1 MSDEQAV
8 PHREALRS
16 DITAHLIAWSAG
28 NDEALHAVFSTLHD
42 RLSQLAAR
50 APSGERA
57 NHTLGTAGL
66 ISETYMRMLEQQH
79 LQWRSR
85 EQFIAIAAQMMRRV
99 LIDYARGRR
108 TAKRG
113 HGMLVVPLA
122 EATPVHSEL
131 LDCVEAIHDALEAL
145 GGVNPLQSKI
155 IELRF
160 FGGMTHEE
168 IGSYLRL
175 SVATVERRW
184 RLGRAWLY
192 RYLSRT
198 GLSQRERP
206 YRGCDHL

>member
-1 MSDEQAV
+1 MSEQHPVSHKA
-8 PHREALRS
+8 PLRS

-28 NDEALHAVFSTLHD
+28 NDEALHAVFATLHE
-42 RLSQLAAR
+42 RLSQLASR
-50 APSGERA
+50 ALSGERA

-79 LQWRSR
+79 LPWRSR
-85 EQFIAIAAQMMRRV
+85 EQFIGIAAQMMRRV

-113 HGMLVVPLA
+113 HGVVVVPLA
-122 EATPVHSEL
+122 EATPVDGDL
-131 LDCVEAIHDALEAL
+131 LDGVTAIHDALEAL
-145 GGVNPLQSKI
+145 GGVNPLQAKI

-168 IGSYLRL
+168 IGSYLGL

-192 RYLSRT
+192 RYLTRT
-198 GLSQRERP
+198 LS
-206 YRGCDHL
+206 

>member
-1 MSDEQAV
+1 MSDEHTV
-8 PHREALRS
+8 LHKEPLRC
-16 DITAHLIAWSAG
+16 DITAHLLAWSAG
-28 NDEALHAVFSTLHD
+28 NDEALHTVFATLHE

-50 APSGERA
+50 ALSGERA

-113 HGMLVVPLA
+113 YGTVVVPLA
-122 EATPVHSEL
+122 EATPVGSDL
-131 LDCVEAIHDALEAL
+131 LDGVTAIHDALEAL
-145 GGVNPLQSKI
+145 GSVNHLQAKI

-160 FGGMTHEE
+160 FGGMTHDE
-168 IGSYLRL
+168 IGSNLGL

-192 RYLSRT
+192 RYLVRA
-198 GLSQRERP
+198 LS
-206 YRGCDHL
+206 

>member
-1 MSDEQAV
+1 MSDKHAV
-8 PHREALRS
+8 SHQEAVRS

-28 NDEALHAVFSTLHD
+28 NDQALHAVFSTLHD

-50 APSGERA
+50 ALSGERA

-66 ISETYMRMLEQQH
+66 ISETYMRMLQQQH
-79 LQWRSR
+79 LPWRSR

-113 HGMLVVPLA
+113 HGVVVVPLA
-122 EATPVHSEL
+122 EATPVRDEL
-131 LDCVEAIHDALEAL
+131 LDGVTALHDALEAL
-145 GGVNPLQSKI
+145 ATVNPLQAEI

-168 IGSYLRL
+168 IGRYLGL

-192 RYLSRT
+192 RYLART
-198 GLSQRERP
+198 LT
-206 YRGCDHL
+206 

>member
-1 MSDEQAV
+1 MSDKHAV
-8 PHREALRS
+8 SHKGALRS

-28 NDEALHAVFSTLHD
+28 NDEALHAVFSTLHE
-42 RLSQLAAR
+42 RLSRLAAR
-50 APSGERA
+50 ALGGERA

-85 EQFIAIAAQMMRRV
+85 EQFIAIAAHMMRRV

-113 HGMLVVPLA
+113 HGMLAVPLA
-122 EATPVHSEL
+122 EATPVHGDL
-131 LDCVEAIHDALEAL
+131 LDGVAAIHDALEAL
-145 GGVNPLQSKI
+145 GADHPLQAKI

-160 FGGMTHEE
+160 FGGMTHEQ
-168 IGSYLRL
+168 IASYLGL
-175 SVATVERRW
+175 SVPTIERRW

-192 RYLSRT
+192 R
-198 GLSQRERP
+198 
-206 YRGCDHL
+206 HLVSVPT

>member
-1 MSDEQAV
+1 MADEQAV
-8 PHREALRS
+8 SHKEALRS

-28 NDEALHAVFSTLHD
+28 NDQALHAVFSTLHE
-42 RLSQLAAR
+42 RLSQLASR
-50 APSGERA
+50 ALSGERA

-85 EQFIAIAAQMMRRV
+85 EQFIGIAAHMMRRV

-113 HGMLVVPLA
+113 HGLLVVPFA

-131 LDCVEAIHDALEAL
+131 LEGVAAIHDALEAL
-145 GGVNPLQSKI
+145 EVVNPLQAQI

-168 IGSYLRL
+168 IGSYLGL
-175 SVATVERRW
+175 SVATIERRW

-192 RYLSRT
+192 RYLVRAPT
-198 GLSQRERP
+198 
-206 YRGCDHL
+206 